1 MENKFSFIDND
12 GNLSED
18 ENKFIQEYTYFFANN
33 PDKLEQL
40 KEAEQRSKEYE
51 NLQYRKLEAL
61 EFALQHGDFKQGIEF
76 WFRSQI
82 KKIESKKNDTDYFD
96 FLTRK
101 KTGLKRLI
109 IELKK
114 QINLYPD
121 TKERNEFW
129 ILSIK
134 GFQNEI
140 NTELKRLKG
149 TKKQKGIAK
158 IGVGEITLLLTLME
172 DILEKINALLF
183 DNSNLSQW
191 EFILNSIEPPTPIKV
206 KAEITLKD
214 LRYFFDKLAEHE
226 IFIRQYL
233 TPLSNINAFLFK
245 GNTIKYNQLT
255 QAKKDFKNAIPPHQT
270 EIDIIF
276 KRYE

>member
-109 IELKK
+109 IELKTN
-114 QINLYPD
+114 Q
-121 TKERNEFW
+121 
-129 ILSIK
+129 SISRY
-134 GFQNEI
+134 
-140 NTELKRLKG
+140 KR
-149 TKKQKGIAK
+149 KK
-158 IGVGEITLLLTLME
+158 
-172 DILEKINALLF
+172 
-183 DNSNLSQW
+183 
-191 EFILNSIEPPTPIKV
+191 
-206 KAEITLKD
+206 
-214 LRYFFDKLAEHE
+214 
-226 IFIRQYL
+226 
-233 TPLSNINAFLFK
+233 
-245 GNTIKYNQLT
+245 
-255 QAKKDFKNAIPPHQT
+255 
-270 EIDIIF
+270 
-276 KRYE
+276 